1 MVLLIDLYL
10 NHNMIVEAKEIY
22 QELKNKNSD
31 FILDKYKVIKLT
43 EAIAR
48 TESIESE
55 HSIVLTFYI
64 NLIY

>member
-10 NHNMIVEAKEIY
+10 NHNMLVEAKEIY

-43 EAIAR
+43 EAIAQ

-55 HSIVLTFYI
+55 HFTLF
-64 NLIY
+64 